1 MSCATLN
8 PCLHRRFGVFLKL
21 LQFFKKCALLNISSF
36 FPHRPTG
43 YLSGT
48 FFFLDF
54 WILYNIL
61 KRLLL
66 CSLLHT
72 ATYMCFKIIIAFFC
86 DGRII
91 VIKKIFFVGAIRST
105 FWGNSKPSCV
115 AQGHSDGKC
124 KFVWYWSIKKYKQD
138 CFFNFC
144 AKKGSLQNITK
155 NVEERITYYWWHSKK
170 RWRKVY
176 EMQHQGKWFRG
187 IFLVWY
193 VAQWIYL
200 GNEEVTKDVK
210 K

>member
-1 MSCATLN
+1 M
-8 PCLHRRFGVFLKL
+8 
-21 LQFFKKCALLNISSF
+21 
-36 FPHRPTG
+36 
-43 YLSGT
+43 
-48 FFFLDF
+48 
-54 WILYNIL
+54 
-61 KRLLL
+61 LL

-124 KFVWYWSIKKYKQD
+124 KFVWYWSLKKDKQD

-144 AKKGSLQNITK
+144 AKKGISSKHHEKCWREN
-155 NVEERITYYWWHSKK
+155 NVLLMAFKK
-170 RWRKVY
+170 RWRKVC

-187 IFLVWY
+187 IFFGLVCGRMNLFREWRGY
-193 VAQWIYL
+193 KRRQ
-200 GNEEVTKDVK
+200 EVKIWDEGWQRMQISAVCQREGCQM
-210 K
+210 

>member
-1 MSCATLN
+1 MRSIEY
-8 PCLHRRFGVFLKL
+8 FFLFSP
-21 LQFFKKCALLNISSF
+21 QAYWISI
-36 FPHRPTG
+36 R
-43 YLSGT
+43 Y

-66 CSLLHT
+66 CSPLHT

-124 KFVWYWSIKKYKQD
+124 KFVWYWSIKKDKQD

-144 AKKGSLQNITK
+144 AKKGISSKHHKKCWREN
-155 NVEERITYYWWHSKK
+155 NVLLMAFKK
-170 RWRKVY
+170 KVK
-176 EMQHQGKWFRG
+176 ESIWNATSGK
-187 IFLVWY
+187 V
-193 VAQWIYL
+193 V
-200 GNEEVTKDVK
+200 
-210 K
+210 